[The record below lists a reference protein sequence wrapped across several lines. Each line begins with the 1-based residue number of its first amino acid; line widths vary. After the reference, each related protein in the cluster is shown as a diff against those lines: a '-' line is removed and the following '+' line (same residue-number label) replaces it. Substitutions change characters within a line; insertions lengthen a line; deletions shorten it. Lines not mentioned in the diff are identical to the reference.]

1 MSTETAL
8 NDVPNIASRMQGLRL
23 MAAHPEDERDVAT
36 TENATLAAGGSAA
49 STAAASSDG
58 VVADG
63 SGSSGPSSLRE
74 PLRNITLSRAL
85 NFVGDEDQPP
95 SSSSAARSEAS
106 FANSDNRILG
116 TFSRPPINAA
126 NTSYLDGR
134 AQNNATLENSTTQNQ
149 PAVMYNWQ
157 GTKATM
163 RERIVFLFNNEI
175 LSDVTF
181 LVGRGAQQQRIP
193 AHKLVLSSGS
203 AVFDAMF
210 NGTLATASSEIEV
223 PDVEPAAF
231 LAVLLFL
238 YTDEIQIDPE
248 TVMTTLYTAKK
259 YAVAALEKHCVDFLK
274 NNLTSDNAFLL
285 LTQARLFDE
294 PQLAS
299 VCLDTID
306 RFTTEAFNADGFTD
320 IDIDT
325 LMIVLKRDT
334 LRVRESKLFQA
345 VLRWSEAECVRQQLS
360 VTPENQRLVLGDA
373 LSLVRF
379 PLMSKEEFTAGPA
392 QSGLLNYSEV
402 LSLFSYFIL
411 NPKPAVGFLTMPR
424 CCMTGKEQTVCRF
437 QHTKSRWGYFGTS
450 DRIRFSVDRRI
461 FLLGYGVY
469 GSTQEP
475 AIYEVTVELIH
486 TASGKVIA
494 TNATS
499 FSCDG
504 SKYTYRLMFKELA
517 EILPNT
523 IYTASATFKGP
534 YSYYGT
540 KGMKSVLVDCD
551 SGNGKVKF
559 KFNSE
564 LGDNNGTSTDEGQI
578 PELIFYM

>member
-1 MSTETAL
+1 MSSEASSS
-8 NDVPNIASRMQGLRL
+8 DVPNVIPRLHNLRL
-23 MAAHPEDERDVAT
+23 SQENDDPQLNVNFAATGDSSPETV
-36 TENATLAAGGSAA
+36 
-49 STAAASSDG
+49 
-58 VVADG
+58 
-63 SGSSGPSSLRE
+63 
-74 PLRNITLSRAL
+74 RNTQPIGNVTLSRVRRAL
-85 NFVGDEDQPP
+85 NFVCDEDQPTT
-95 SSSSAARSEAS
+95 SVARNGDPVFS
-106 FANSDNRILG
+106 NGDNR
-116 TFSRPPINAA
+116 PPTNAA
-126 NTSYLDGR
+126 NTLHLEGR
-134 AQNNATLENSTTQNQ
+134 PQNNVALESTSINSQATV
-149 PAVMYNWQ
+149 AYNWQ
-157 GTKATM
+157 GTKAKM

-175 LSDVTF
+175 LSDVSF
-181 LVGRGAQQQRIP
+181 IVGRGAQKQRIP

-223 PDVEPAAF
+223 PDVEPTAF

-259 YAVAALEKHCVDFLK
+259 YAVSALEKHCVDYLK
-274 NNLTSDNAFLL
+274 SNLTSDNAFLL

-294 PQLAS
+294 PQLAA

-306 RFTTEAFNADGFTD
+306 RFTTEALNADGFTD

-325 LMIVLKRDT
+325 LKIVLERDT
-334 LRVRESKLFQA
+334 LHVRESTIFQA
-345 VLRWSEAECVRQQLS
+345 VLRWSEAECIRHQLP
-360 VTPENQRLVLGDA
+360 VTPENQRLVLGSA
-373 LSLVRF
+373 FSLVRF

-411 NPKPAVGFLTMPR
+411 NPKPVVGFQTMPR
-424 CCMTGKEQTVCRF
+424 CSITGKEQTVCRF
-437 QHTKSRWGYFGTS
+437 QHTKSRWGYNGTS

-461 FLLGYGVY
+461 FLIGYGVY
-469 GSTQEP
+469 GSMQGS
-475 AIYEVTVELIH
+475 AIYEVLIELIH

-494 TNATS
+494 SNSSS
-499 FSCDG
+499 FSSDG

-534 YSYYGT
+534 YSHYGT
-540 KGMKSVLVDCD
+540 KGLKTVMVDGET
-551 SGNGKVKF
+551 GNGKVKF
-559 KFNSE
+559 EFSIE
-564 LGDNNGTSTDEGQI
+564 AGDNNGTSTDEGQI
-578 PELIFYM
+578 PELIFYT

>member
-1 MSTETAL
+1 MSSESSW
-8 NDVPNIASRMQGLRL
+8 NDVPNVVSRLNNLRL
-23 MAAHPEDERDVAT
+23 GHEDNDESQQNMNLT
-36 TENATLAAGGSAA
+36 A
-49 STAAASSDG
+49 SGDSYS
-58 VVADG
+58 
-63 SGSSGPSSLRE
+63 E
-74 PLRNITLSRAL
+74 PVCSTQPIGNVTLSRARRAL
-85 NFVGDEDQPP
+85 NFICDEDQPTSSTARGGEP
-95 SSSSAARSEAS
+95 SSS
-106 FANSDNRILG
+106 NGDK
-116 TFSRPPINAA
+116 PPTNAA
-126 NTSYLDGR
+126 NALHLER
-134 AQNNATLENSTTQNQ
+134 RPQNQVALENISTSSQATV
-149 PAVMYNWQ
+149 AYNWQ

-175 LSDVTF
+175 LSDVSF
-181 LVGRGAQQQRIP
+181 IVGRGAQKQRIP

-259 YAVAALEKHCVDFLK
+259 YAVSALEKHCVDYLK

-294 PQLAS
+294 PQLAA

-306 RFTTEAFNADGFTD
+306 RFTTEALNADGFTD

-325 LMIVLKRDT
+325 LKIVLERDT
-334 LRVRESKLFQA
+334 LRVRESKIFQA
-345 VLRWSEAECVRQQLS
+345 VVRWSEAECIRHQLP
-360 VTPENQRLVLGDA
+360 VTPENQRLVLGSA
-373 LSLVRF
+373 FSLVRF

-392 QSGLLNYSEV
+392 QSGLLTNSEV

-411 NPKPAVGFLTMPR
+411 NPKPMIEFQTMPR

-437 QHTKSRWGYFGTS
+437 QHTKSRWGYNGTS

-461 FLLGYGVY
+461 FLIGYGVY
-469 GSTQEP
+469 GSMHGP
-475 AIYEVTVELIH
+475 AIYEVLIELIH

-534 YSYYGT
+534 YSHYGT
-540 KGMKSVLVDCD
+540 KGLKTVMVDSD

-559 KFNSE
+559 EFSIE
-564 LGDNNGTSTDEGQI
+564 AGDNNGTSTDEGQI
-578 PELIFYM
+578 PELIFYT

>member
-1 MSTETAL
+1 MSTETTL
-8 NDVPNIASRMQGLRL
+8 NDVPNVASRLQGLRL
-23 MAAHPEDERDVAT
+23 ATHGEDEGDV
-36 TENATLAAGGSAA
+36 TENATAGSSTATGGGGSSA
-49 STAAASSDG
+49 
-58 VVADG
+58 
-63 SGSSGPSSLRE
+63 LRE
-74 PLRNITLSRAL
+74 PLRNITLSRARRAL
-85 NFVGDEDQPP
+85 NFVGDEDQPTT
-95 SSSSAARSEAS
+95 SSSVTRSEAS
-106 FANSDNRILG
+106 YSNGDNR
-116 TFSRPPINAA
+116 PPTNAA
-126 NTSYLDGR
+126 NTSYLEGR
-134 AQNNATLENSTTQNQ
+134 PQNTITLENSSTQNQ
-149 PAVMYNWQ
+149 PAVTYNWQ

-259 YAVAALEKHCVDFLK
+259 YAVSPLEKHCVDFLK

-306 RFTTEAFNADGFTD
+306 RFTTQAFNADGFTD

-325 LMIVLKRDT
+325 LKIVLERDT

-345 VLRWSEAECVRQQLS
+345 VLRWSESECVRQQLP

-411 NPKPAVGFLTMPR
+411 NPKPSVGFQTMPR

-461 FLLGYGVY
+461 FLIGYGVY

-475 AIYEVTVELIH
+475 AIYEVSVELIH

-534 YSYYGT
+534 CSYYGT
-540 KGMKSVLVDCD
+540 KGLRTVLVDCD
-551 SGNGKVKF
+551 SGNTKVKF
-559 KFNSE
+559 EFSSE
-564 LGDNNGTSTDEGQI
+564 LGENNGTSTDEGQI
-578 PELIFYM
+578 PELIFYT

>member
-1 MSTETAL
+1 
-8 NDVPNIASRMQGLRL
+8 
-23 MAAHPEDERDVAT
+23 MAR
-36 TENATLAAGGSAA
+36 
-49 STAAASSDG
+49 
-58 VVADG
+58 
-63 SGSSGPSSLRE
+63 SGE
-74 PLRNITLSRAL
+74 
-85 NFVGDEDQPP
+85 
-95 SSSSAARSEAS
+95 SSSS
-106 FANSDNRILG
+106 NGDNR
-116 TFSRPPINAA
+116 PPTNAA
-126 NTSYLDGR
+126 NTLHLEGR
-134 AQNNATLENSTTQNQ
+134 PQNNVALENTSTNSQTTV
-149 PAVMYNWQ
+149 AYNWQ

-175 LSDVTF
+175 LSDVSF
-181 LVGRGAQQQRIP
+181 IVGRGAQKQRIP

-210 NGTLATASSEIEV
+210 NGTLATTSSEIEV
-223 PDVEPAAF
+223 PDVEPVAF

-238 YTDEIQIDPE
+238 YTDKIEIDPE
-248 TVMTTLYTAKK
+248 SVMMTLYTAKK
-259 YAVAALEKHCVDFLK
+259 YAVSALEKHCVDYLK
-274 NNLTSDNAFLL
+274 SNLTSDNAFLL

-294 PQLAS
+294 PQLAA

-306 RFTTEAFNADGFTD
+306 RFTTEALNADGFTD

-325 LMIVLKRDT
+325 LKIVLERDT
-334 LRVRESKLFQA
+334 LRVRESKIFQA
-345 VLRWSEAECVRQQLS
+345 VLRWSESECIRHQLP
-360 VTPENQRLVLGDA
+360 VTPENQRFVLGTA
-373 LSLVRF
+373 FSLIRF

-392 QSGLLNYSEV
+392 QSGLLNYAEV

-411 NPKPAVGFLTMPR
+411 NPKPVVEFQTMPR

-437 QHTKSRWGYFGTS
+437 QHTKSRWGYNGTS

-461 FLLGYGVY
+461 FLIGYGVY
-469 GSTQEP
+469 GSMHGP
-475 AIYEVTVELIH
+475 AIYEVLIELIH

-494 TNATS
+494 TNSTS
-499 FSCDG
+499 FSCDD

-540 KGMKSVLVDCD
+540 KGLKTVMVDSD

-559 KFNSE
+559 EFSIE
-564 LGDNNGTSTDEGQI
+564 AGDNNGTSTEEGQI
-578 PELIFYM
+578 PELIFYT

>member
-1 MSTETAL
+1 MSTETTL
-8 NDVPNIASRMQGLRL
+8 NDVPNVASRLQGLRL
-23 MAAHPEDERDVAT
+23 ATHGEDEGDV
-36 TENATLAAGGSAA
+36 TENATAGS
-49 STAAASSDG
+49 STATGA
-58 VVADG
+58 
-63 SGSSGPSSLRE
+63 SGSVLRE
-74 PLRNITLSRAL
+74 PLRNITLSRARRAL
-85 NFVGDEDQPP
+85 NFVGDEDQPTT
-95 SSSSAARSEAS
+95 SSSVARSEAS
-106 FANSDNRILG
+106 YSNGDN
-116 TFSRPPINAA
+116 RPPINAA
-126 NTSYLDGR
+126 NTSYLEGR
-134 AQNNATLENSTTQNQ
+134 PQNTITLENSSTQNQ
-149 PAVMYNWQ
+149 SAVTYNWQ
-157 GTKATM
+157 
-163 RERIVFLFNNEI
+163 
-175 LSDVTF
+175 DVTF

-259 YAVAALEKHCVDFLK
+259 YAVSALEKHCVDFLK

-306 RFTTEAFNADGFTD
+306 RFTTQALNADGFTD

-325 LMIVLKRDT
+325 LMIVLERDT
-334 LRVRESKLFQA
+334 LHVRESKLFQA
-345 VLRWSEAECVRQQLS
+345 VLRWSEAECVRQQLP
-360 VTPENQRLVLGDA
+360 VTPENQRLVLGNA

-411 NPKPAVGFLTMPR
+411 NPKPSVGFQTMPR

-461 FLLGYGVY
+461 FLIGYGVY

-475 AIYEVTVELIH
+475 AIYEVSVELIH

-534 YSYYGT
+534 CSYYGT
-540 KGMKSVLVDCD
+540 KGLRTVLVDCD
-551 SGNGKVKF
+551 SGNTKVKF
-559 KFNSE
+559 EFSSE

-578 PELIFYM
+578 PELIFYT

>member
-1 MSTETAL
+1 MSTEPSL
-8 NDVPNIASRMQGLRL
+8 GDVSNVVSRIHNLRL
-23 MAAHPEDERDVAT
+23 GNEDGEEVHNGN
-36 TENATLAAGGSAA
+36 NAVVDESSNSAQNA
-49 STAAASSDG
+49 QSIG
-58 VVADG
+58 
-63 SGSSGPSSLRE
+63 
-74 PLRNITLSRAL
+74 TLSRARRAL
-85 NFVGDEDQPP
+85 NFVWDEEQPTTSSTSRSLDV
-95 SSSSAARSEAS
+95 SSS
-106 FANSDNRILG
+106 NGDNR
-116 TFSRPPINAA
+116 PPTNAA
-126 NTSYLDGR
+126 NTIHIDGHP
-134 AQNNATLENSTTQNQ
+134 QNNVAFENTHGSAVTT
-149 PAVMYNWQ
+149 YNWQ
-157 GTKATM
+157 STKATM

-175 LSDVTF
+175 LSDVSF

-203 AVFDAMF
+203 AVFYAMF

-259 YAVAALEKHCVDFLK
+259 YAVSALEKHCVDFLK

-294 PQLAS
+294 PQLAA

-306 RFTTEAFNADGFTD
+306 RFTTEALNADGFVD

-325 LMIVLKRDT
+325 LMVVLERDT
-334 LRVRESKLFQA
+334 LRVRESKIFQA
-345 VLRWSEAECVRQQLS
+345 VLRWSEAECIRQQLP
-360 VTPENQRLVLGDA
+360 VVPKNQRLVLGNA

-392 QSGLLNYSEV
+392 QSGLLNHSEV
-402 LSLFSYFIL
+402 LSLFCYFIL
-411 NPKPAVGFLTMPR
+411 NPKPTVSFQTMPR

-437 QHTKSRWGYFGTS
+437 QHTKSKWGYNGTS

-461 FLLGYGVY
+461 FLIGYGVY
-469 GSTQEP
+469 GSMHGS
-475 AIYEVTVELIH
+475 AIYEVLVELIH

-494 TNATS
+494 SNSTT

-504 SKYTYRLMFKELA
+504 SKYTYRLMFKDLA

-534 YSYYGT
+534 YSHYGT
-540 KGMKSVLVDCD
+540 KGVKTILVDCD
-551 SGNGKVKF
+551 SGNGRVKF
-559 KFNSE
+559 DFNIE
-564 LGDNNGTSTDEGQI
+564 AGDNNGTSVEEGQI
-578 PELIFYM
+578 PELIFYT

>member
-8 NDVPNIASRMQGLRL
+8 NDVSNVTSRLQSLRV
-23 MAAHPEDERDVAT
+23 AHAEDDPS
-36 TENATLAAGGSAA
+36 ENATAGCSTPGGSTASNGSAA
-49 STAAASSDG
+49 DG
-58 VVADG
+58 
-63 SGSSGPSSLRE
+63 SGPSSLRE
-74 PLRNITLSRAL
+74 PLRNITLSRARRAL
-85 NFVGDEDQPP
+85 NFVGDDDQPL
-95 SSSSAARSEAS
+95 SSSIVRSEAS
-106 FANSDNRILG
+106 FSNSDNR
-116 TFSRPPINAA
+116 PPTNAA
-126 NTSYLDGR
+126 NISYMDGR
-134 AQNNATLENSTTQNQ
+134 TQNNATLENSTTQNQ
-149 PAVMYNWQ
+149 PVVMYNWQ

-193 AHKLVLSSGS
+193 AHKLVLSCGS

-306 RFTTEAFNADGFTD
+306 RFTTDAFTADGFTD

-325 LMIVLKRDT
+325 LMIVLERDT

-345 VLRWSEAECVRQQLS
+345 VLRWSEAECVRQQLP

-392 QSGLLNYSEV
+392 QSGLLNYSEASITIFFRYMSHV

-411 NPKPAVGFLTMPR
+411 NPKPSVGFQTMPR

-461 FLLGYGVY
+461 FLIGYGVY

-540 KGMKSVLVDCD
+540 KGMKTVMVDCD
-551 SGNGKVKF
+551 SGSGKVKF
-559 KFNSE
+559 KFSNE

-578 PELIFYM
+578 PELIFYT

>member
-1 MSTETAL
+1 MSTETTL
-8 NDVPNIASRMQGLRL
+8 NDVPNVASRLQGLRL
-23 MAAHPEDERDVAT
+23 ATHGEDESDV
-36 TENATLAAGGSAA
+36 TENATASS
-49 STAAASSDG
+49 STATG
-58 VVADG
+58 GNG
-63 SGSSGPSSLRE
+63 SSSLRE
-74 PLRNITLSRAL
+74 PLRNITLYRARRAL
-85 NFVGDEDQPP
+85 NFVSDEDQPTT
-95 SSSSAARSEAS
+95 SSSVARSEAS
-106 FANSDNRILG
+106 YSNGDN
-116 TFSRPPINAA
+116 RPPINAA
-126 NTSYLDGR
+126 NTSYLEGR
-134 AQNNATLENSTTQNQ
+134 PQNTITLENSSTQNQ
-149 PAVMYNWQ
+149 PAVTYNWQ

-181 LVGRGAQQQRIP
+181 LVGRGGAQQQRIP

-259 YAVAALEKHCVDFLK
+259 YAVSALEKHCVDFLK

-306 RFTTEAFNADGFTD
+306 RFTTQALNADGFTD

-325 LMIVLKRDT
+325 LMIVLERDT

-345 VLRWSEAECVRQQLS
+345 VLRWSEAECIRQQLP
-360 VTPENQRLVLGDA
+360 VTPENQRLVLGNA

-411 NPKPAVGFLTMPR
+411 NPKPSVGFQTMPR

-437 QHTKSRWGYFGTS
+437 QHTNSRWGYFGTS

-461 FLLGYGVY
+461 FLIGYGVY

-475 AIYEVTVELIH
+475 AIYEVSVELIH

-540 KGMKSVLVDCD
+540 KGLRTVLVDCD
-551 SGNGKVKF
+551 SGNTKVKF
-559 KFNSE
+559 EFSSE

-578 PELIFYM
+578 PELIFYT

>member
-8 NDVPNIASRMQGLRL
+8 SDVSNVASRLQGLRL
-23 MAAHPEDERDVAT
+23 ATHAEDERDAA
-36 TENATLAAGGSAA
+36 ENSTAGGSTAA
-49 STAAASSDG
+49 SGSA
-58 VVADG
+58 ADG
-63 SGSSGPSSLRE
+63 GGPSSVRE
-74 PLRNITLSRAL
+74 PLRNITLSRVRRAL
-85 NFVGDEDQPP
+85 NFVGDEEQPL

-106 FANSDNRILG
+106 FSNSDN
-116 TFSRPPINAA
+116 RPPINAA

-134 AQNNATLENSTTQNQ
+134 TQNNATLENSTTQNQ

-325 LMIVLKRDT
+325 LMIVLERDT

-345 VLRWSEAECVRQQLS
+345 VLRWSEAECVRQQLP

-392 QSGLLNYSEV
+392 QSGVLNYSEV

-411 NPKPAVGFLTMPR
+411 NPKPSVGFQTMPR
-424 CCMTGKEQTVCRF
+424 CCMTGKEQTLCRF

-523 IYTASATFKGP
+523 VYTASATFKGP

-540 KGMKSVLVDCD
+540 KGMKTVLVDCD

-559 KFNSE
+559 KFSSE

-578 PELIFYM
+578 PELIFYT

>member
-8 NDVPNIASRMQGLRL
+8 NDVSNVTSRLQSLRV
-23 MAAHPEDERDVAT
+23 AHAEDDPS
-36 TENATLAAGGSAA
+36 ENATAGCSTPGGSTASNGSAA
-49 STAAASSDG
+49 DG
-58 VVADG
+58 
-63 SGSSGPSSLRE
+63 SGPSSLRE
-74 PLRNITLSRAL
+74 SLRNITLSRARRAL
-85 NFVGDEDQPP
+85 NFVGDDDQPL
-95 SSSSAARSEAS
+95 SSSIVRSEAS
-106 FANSDNRILG
+106 FSNSDNR
-116 TFSRPPINAA
+116 PPTNAA
-126 NTSYLDGR
+126 NISYLDGR

-149 PAVMYNWQ
+149 PVVMYNWQ

-193 AHKLVLSSGS
+193 AHKLVLSCGS

-306 RFTTEAFNADGFTD
+306 RFTTDAFTADGFTD

-325 LMIVLKRDT
+325 LMIVLERDT

-345 VLRWSEAECVRQQLS
+345 VLRWSEAECVRQQLP

-392 QSGLLNYSEV
+392 QSGLLNYSEASITIFFQYMSHV

-411 NPKPAVGFLTMPR
+411 NPKPSVGFQTMPR

-461 FLLGYGVY
+461 FLIGYGVY

-540 KGMKSVLVDCD
+540 KGMKTVIVDCD
-551 SGNGKVKF
+551 SGSGKVKF
-559 KFNSE
+559 KFSSE

-578 PELIFYM
+578 PELIFYT

>member
-1 MSTETAL
+1 MSMDATL
-8 NDVPNIASRMQGLRL
+8 DDVPNVASRLQNLRL
-23 MAAHPEDERDVAT
+23 TSHREDDRDA
-36 TENATLAAGGSAA
+36 TENAAGDI
-49 STAAASSDG
+49 TSS
-58 VVADG
+58 
-63 SGSSGPSSLRE
+63 SGGGNAGPSSLSSSHSSSSRG
-74 PLRNITLSRAL
+74 PLRNITADIMSQTRRAL
-85 NFVGDEDQPP
+85 NFVGDEDQPT
-95 SSSSAARSEAS
+95 SSTVARTDAS
-106 FANSDNRILG
+106 LPNGDNR
-116 TFSRPPINAA
+116 PPTNAA
-126 NTSYLDGR
+126 NTSYLEVR
-134 AQNNATLENSTTQNQ
+134 PQNSIALENSHAQDQYPT
-149 PAVMYNWQ
+149 VMYNWQ

-163 RERIVFLFNNEI
+163 RERIAFLFNNEI

-193 AHKLVLSSGS
+193 AHKLVLSCGS

-223 PDVEPAAF
+223 PDVEPVAF

-259 YAVAALEKHCVDFLK
+259 YAVSALEKHCVDFLK
-274 NNLTSDNAFLL
+274 TNLTSDNAFLL

-325 LMIVLKRDT
+325 LMIVLERDT
-334 LRVRESKLFQA
+334 LHVRESKLFQA
-345 VLRWSEAECVRQQLS
+345 VLRWSEAECVRRQIP
-360 VTPENQRLVLGDA
+360 VTPENQRLVLGNA

-379 PLMSKEEFTAGPA
+379 PLMSKEEFTAGAA
-392 QSGLLNYSEV
+392 QSGLLNYSEI

-411 NPKPAVGFLTMPR
+411 NPKPSVGFQTVPR
-424 CCMTGKEQTVCRF
+424 CSITGKEQTVCRF
-437 QHTKSRWGYFGTS
+437 QHTTSKWGYFGTS
-450 DRIRFSVDRRI
+450 DRIRFSVDKRI
-461 FLLGYGVY
+461 FLIGYGVY
-469 GSTQEP
+469 GSMQKP
-475 AIYEVTVELIH
+475 AIYDVTMELIH

-494 TNATS
+494 KNTTS

-504 SKYTYRLMFKELA
+504 SKYTYRIMFKELA

-534 YSYYGT
+534 LSYYGI
-540 KGMKSVLVDCD
+540 KGLKTVLMDYD

-559 KFNSE
+559 EFSSE
-564 LGDNNGTSTDEGQI
+564 MGDNNGTSIEKGQI
-578 PELIFYM
+578 PELIFYT

>member
-1 MSTETAL
+1 MSTEAAL
-8 NDVPNIASRMQGLRL
+8 NDVPNVASRLQGLRL
-23 MAAHPEDERDVAT
+23 ATHGEDESDV
-36 TENATLAAGGSAA
+36 TENVTAGSSMATGAGGS
-49 STAAASSDG
+49 SS
-58 VVADG
+58 
-63 SGSSGPSSLRE
+63 SSSSSSRE
-74 PLRNITLSRAL
+74 PLRNITLSRARRAL
-85 NFVGDEDQPP
+85 NFVGDEDQPTT
-95 SSSSAARSEAS
+95 SSSVARSEAS
-106 FANSDNRILG
+106 YSNGDNR
-116 TFSRPPINAA
+116 PPTNAA
-126 NTSYLDGR
+126 NTSYLEGR
-134 AQNNATLENSTTQNQ
+134 PQNTIALENSSTQNQ
-149 PAVMYNWQ
+149 PAVTYNWQ
-157 GTKATM
+157 
-163 RERIVFLFNNEI
+163 
-175 LSDVTF
+175 DVTF

-259 YAVAALEKHCVDFLK
+259 YAVSALEKHCVDFLK

-306 RFTTEAFNADGFTD
+306 RFTTQALNADGFTD

-325 LMIVLKRDT
+325 LMIVLERDT

-360 VTPENQRLVLGDA
+360 VTPENQRLVLGNA

-392 QSGLLNYSEV
+392 QSGLLNYSEA
-402 LSLFSYFIL
+402 S
-411 NPKPAVGFLTMPR
+411 
-424 CCMTGKEQTVCRF
+424 KEQTVCRF

-461 FLLGYGVY
+461 FLIGYGVY

-475 AIYEVTVELIH
+475 AIYEVSVELIH

-534 YSYYGT
+534 CSYYGT
-540 KGMKSVLVDCD
+540 KGLRTVLVDCD
-551 SGNGKVKF
+551 SGNTKVKF
-559 KFNSE
+559 EFSSE

-578 PELIFYM
+578 PELIFYT

>member
-1 MSTETAL
+1 M
-8 NDVPNIASRMQGLRL
+8 RL
-23 MAAHPEDERDVAT
+23 ATHAEDERDAI
-36 TENATLAAGGSAA
+36 ENATAGGSTAGGL
-49 STAAASSDG
+49 TAA
-58 VVADG
+58 
-63 SGSSGPSSLRE
+63 SGSSADGGGGGGGGGPSSSSSLRE
-74 PLRNITLSRAL
+74 PLRNITLSRARHGL
-85 NFVGDEDQPP
+85 NFVGDEDQPL
-95 SSSSAARSEAS
+95 SSSSVARSEAS
-106 FANSDNRILG
+106 FSNSDNR
-116 TFSRPPINAA
+116 PPTNAA

-134 AQNNATLENSTTQNQ
+134 TQNNATLENSTITQNQ

-325 LMIVLKRDT
+325 LMIVLERDT

-345 VLRWSEAECVRQQLS
+345 VLRWSEAECVRQQLP

-392 QSGLLNYSEV
+392 QSGVLNYSEV

-411 NPKPAVGFLTMPR
+411 NPKPSVGFQTMPR

-540 KGMKSVLVDCD
+540 KGMKTVLVDCD

-559 KFNSE
+559 KFSNE
-564 LGDNNGTSTDEGQI
+564 LGDNNGTSTEEGQI
-578 PELIFYM
+578 PELIFYT

>member
-8 NDVPNIASRMQGLRL
+8 SDVPNVASRLQGLRL
-23 MAAHPEDERDVAT
+23 AAHVEDERDAA
-36 TENATLAAGGSAA
+36 ENSTAGGSTAAGGS
-49 STAAASSDG
+49 

-63 SGSSGPSSLRE
+63 GGSSSLRE
-74 PLRNITLSRAL
+74 PLRNITLSRARRAL
-85 NFVGDEDQPP
+85 NFVGDEDQPL
-95 SSSSAARSEAS
+95 SSSSAARSETS
-106 FANSDNRILG
+106 FSNSDN
-116 TFSRPPINAA
+116 RPPINAA

-134 AQNNATLENSTTQNQ
+134 TQNNATLENSTTQNQ

-325 LMIVLKRDT
+325 LMIVLERDT

-345 VLRWSEAECVRQQLS
+345 VFRWSEAECVRQQLA
-360 VTPENQRLVLGDA
+360 VTPENQRLVLGNA

-379 PLMSKEEFTAGPA
+379 PLMSKEEFTVGPA

-411 NPKPAVGFLTMPR
+411 NPKPSVGFQTIPR
-424 CCMTGKEQTVCRF
+424 CGMTGKEQTVCRF
-437 QHTKSRWGYFGTS
+437 QHTNSRWGYFGTS

-494 TNATS
+494 TNTTS

-559 KFNSE
+559 KFSSE

>member
-1 MSTETAL
+1 MSTERSL
-8 NDVPNIASRMQGLRL
+8 GDVPYVVQRLLNLRL
-23 MAAHPEDERDVAT
+23 GHEDVEEVNNGNNAAGDETSSSAQNALPSGDVA
-36 TENATLAAGGSAA
+36 
-49 STAAASSDG
+49 
-58 VVADG
+58 
-63 SGSSGPSSLRE
+63 
-74 PLRNITLSRAL
+74 RAL
-85 NFVGDEDQPP
+85 RAHNFVNDEDQPTTSSTSRGVD
-95 SSSSAARSEAS
+95 SSSSNGDR
-106 FANSDNRILG
+106 
-116 TFSRPPINAA
+116 RPPTNAA
-126 NTSYLDGR
+126 DTMQVNGH
-134 AQNNATLENSTTQNQ
+134 QNNLTPENNHG
-149 PAVMYNWQ
+149 PAVATYNWQ

-175 LSDVTF
+175 LSDVSF
-181 LVGRGAQQQRIP
+181 LVGRGAQQRRIP

-203 AVFDAMF
+203 AVFYAMF

-259 YAVAALEKHCVDFLK
+259 YAVSALEKHCVDFLK

-294 PQLAS
+294 PQLAA

-306 RFTTEAFNADGFTD
+306 RFTTEALNADGFVD

-325 LMIVLKRDT
+325 LMVVLERDT
-334 LRVRESKLFQA
+334 LRVRESKIFQA
-345 VLRWSEAECVRQQLS
+345 VLRWSEAECIRQQLP
-360 VTPENQRLVLGDA
+360 VIPENQRLVLGNA

-392 QSGLLNYSEV
+392 QSGLLNHSEV
-402 LSLFSYFIL
+402 LSLFCYFIL
-411 NPKPAVGFLTMPR
+411 NPKPAVGFQTMPR
-424 CCMTGKEQTVCRF
+424 CSMTGKEQTVCRF
-437 QHTKSRWGYFGTS
+437 QHTKSKWGYNGTS

-461 FLLGYGVY
+461 FLIGYGVY
-469 GSTQEP
+469 GSIHGP
-475 AIYEVTVELIH
+475 AIYEVLIELIH

-494 TNATS
+494 TNSTS

-504 SKYTYRLMFKELA
+504 SKYTYRLMFKDLA

-534 YSYYGT
+534 YSHHGT
-540 KGMKSVLVDCD
+540 KGLKTVSVDCD

-559 KFNSE
+559 EFNIE
-564 LGDNNGTSTDEGQI
+564 AGDNNGTSIDEGQI
-578 PELIFYM
+578 PELIFYT

>member
-1 MSTETAL
+1 MSSETSL
-8 NDVPNIASRMQGLRL
+8 SDVPNVVSRLHNLRL
-23 MAAHPEDERDVAT
+23 NQEDGDDSQPNVNVNVASGDSSPE
-36 TENATLAAGGSAA
+36 
-49 STAAASSDG
+49 TA
-58 VVADG
+58 
-63 SGSSGPSSLRE
+63 
-74 PLRNITLSRAL
+74 RNTQPIGNVTLSRARRAL
-85 NFVGDEDQPP
+85 NFVCDEDQPTSSMARSGE
-95 SSSSAARSEAS
+95 SSSS
-106 FANSDNRILG
+106 NGDNR
-116 TFSRPPINAA
+116 PPTNAA
-126 NTSYLDGR
+126 NTLHLEGR
-134 AQNNATLENSTTQNQ
+134 PQNNVALENTSTNSQTTV
-149 PAVMYNWQ
+149 AYNWQ

-175 LSDVTF
+175 LSDVSF
-181 LVGRGAQQQRIP
+181 IVGRGAQKQRIP

-210 NGTLATASSEIEV
+210 NGTLATTSSEIEV
-223 PDVEPAAF
+223 PDVEPVAF

-238 YTDEIQIDPE
+238 YTDKIEIDPE
-248 TVMTTLYTAKK
+248 SVMMTLYTAKK
-259 YAVAALEKHCVDFLK
+259 YAVSALEKHCVDYLK
-274 NNLTSDNAFLL
+274 SNLTSDNAFLL

-294 PQLAS
+294 PQLAA

-306 RFTTEAFNADGFTD
+306 RFTTEALNADGFTD

-325 LMIVLKRDT
+325 LKIVLERDT
-334 LRVRESKLFQA
+334 LRVRESKIFQA
-345 VLRWSEAECVRQQLS
+345 VLRWSESECIRHQLP
-360 VTPENQRLVLGDA
+360 VTPENQRFVLGTA
-373 LSLVRF
+373 FSLIRF

-392 QSGLLNYSEV
+392 QSGLLNYAEV

-411 NPKPAVGFLTMPR
+411 NPKPVVEFQTMPR

-437 QHTKSRWGYFGTS
+437 QHTKSRWGYNGTS

-461 FLLGYGVY
+461 FLIGYGVY
-469 GSTQEP
+469 GSMHGP
-475 AIYEVTVELIH
+475 AIYEVLIELIH

-494 TNATS
+494 TNSTS
-499 FSCDG
+499 FSCDD

-540 KGMKSVLVDCD
+540 KGLKTVMVDSD

-559 KFNSE
+559 EFSIE
-564 LGDNNGTSTDEGQI
+564 AGDNNGTSTEEGQI
-578 PELIFYM
+578 PELIFYT

>member
-1 MSTETAL
+1 MKMSSESSL
-8 NDVPNIASRMQGLRL
+8 SDVPTVVSRLHNLRL
-23 MAAHPEDERDVAT
+23 GQEDGDEPQQNVNLAT
-36 TENATLAAGGSAA
+36 SGD
-49 STAAASSDG
+49 SSQES
-58 VVADG
+58 V
-63 SGSSGPSSLRE
+63 
-74 PLRNITLSRAL
+74 RNTQPIGNVILSRARRAL
-85 NFVGDEDQPP
+85 NFVCDEDQPTSSTARAGEP
-95 SSSSAARSEAS
+95 SSS
-106 FANSDNRILG
+106 NVDNR
-116 TFSRPPINAA
+116 PPTNVA
-126 NTSYLDGR
+126 NTLHLEGR
-134 AQNNATLENSTTQNQ
+134 SQDTAALENTSTNGQATV
-149 PAVMYNWQ
+149 AYNWQ

-175 LSDVTF
+175 LSDVSF
-181 LVGRGAQQQRIP
+181 IVGRGAQKQRIP

-210 NGTLATASSEIEV
+210 NGTLATDSSEIEV

-259 YAVAALEKHCVDFLK
+259 YAVSALEKHCVDYLK

-294 PQLAS
+294 PQLAA

-306 RFTTEAFNADGFTD
+306 RFTTEALNADGFTD

-325 LMIVLKRDT
+325 LKIVLERDT
-334 LRVRESKLFQA
+334 LRVRESKIFQA
-345 VLRWSEAECVRQQLS
+345 VLRWSEAECIRHRLP
-360 VTPENQRLVLGDA
+360 VTPENQRFVLGSA
-373 LSLVRF
+373 FSLIRF

-411 NPKPAVGFLTMPR
+411 NPKPVVGFQTMPR

-437 QHTKSRWGYFGTS
+437 QHTKSRWGYHGTS

-461 FLLGYGVY
+461 FLIGYGVY
-469 GSTQEP
+469 GSMHGP
-475 AIYEVTVELIH
+475 AIYEVLIELIH

-494 TNATS
+494 TNSTS

-534 YSYYGT
+534 YSHFGT
-540 KGMKSVLVDCD
+540 KGLKTVTVDSD

-559 KFNSE
+559 EFSTE
-564 LGDNNGTSTDEGQI
+564 TGDNNGTSTDEGQI
-578 PELIFYM
+578 PELIFYT

>member
-1 MSTETAL
+1 MSSETSL
-8 NDVPNIASRMQGLRL
+8 SDVPNVVSRLHNLRL
-23 MAAHPEDERDVAT
+23 GHEDNDEPQQ
-36 TENATLAAGGSAA
+36 NANLSI
-49 STAAASSDG
+49 
-58 VVADG
+58 
-63 SGSSGPSSLRE
+63 SGDSFLE
-74 PLRNITLSRAL
+74 PVRNIQSIGNVTLSRPRRAL
-85 NFVGDEDQPP
+85 NFIYEDDQPI
-95 SSSSAARSEAS
+95 STARSGEAS
-106 FANSDNRILG
+106 FSNGDNR
-116 TFSRPPINAA
+116 PPTNAA
-126 NTSYLDGR
+126 NTLHLEGR
-134 AQNNATLENSTTQNQ
+134 PSNTTALEGASTSSQT
-149 PAVMYNWQ
+149 AVAHNWQ

-175 LSDVTF
+175 LSDVSF
-181 LVGRGAQQQRIP
+181 IVGRGAQRQRIP

-259 YAVAALEKHCVDFLK
+259 YAVSALEKHCVDYLK

-294 PQLAS
+294 PQLAA

-306 RFTTEAFNADGFTD
+306 RFTTKALNADGFTD

-325 LMIVLKRDT
+325 LKIVLERDT
-334 LRVRESKLFQA
+334 LRVTESKIFQA
-345 VLRWSEAECVRQQLS
+345 VLRWSEAECIRRQLP
-360 VTPENQRLVLGDA
+360 VTPENQRLVLGNA
-373 LSLVRF
+373 FSLVRF

-392 QSGLLNYSEV
+392 QSGLLNYSDV

-411 NPKPAVGFLTMPR
+411 NPKPVVGFQTMPR
-424 CCMTGKEQTVCRF
+424 FCMTGKEQTVCRF
-437 QHTKSRWGYFGTS
+437 QHTTSRWGYSGTS
-450 DRIRFSVDRRI
+450 DRIKFSVDRRI
-461 FLLGYGVY
+461 FLIGYGVY
-469 GSTQEP
+469 GSMHGP
-475 AIYEVTVELIH
+475 AIYEVLIELIH
-486 TASGKVIA
+486 SASGKVIA
-494 TNATS
+494 TNSTS
-499 FSCDG
+499 FSSDG

-534 YSYYGT
+534 YSHYGT
-540 KGMKSVLVDCD
+540 KGLKTVIVDSD

-559 KFNSE
+559 EFSIE
-564 LGDNNGTSTDEGQI
+564 VGDNNGTSTDEGQI
-578 PELIFYM
+578 PELIFYT

>member
-1 MSTETAL
+1 MSSETSL
-8 NDVPNIASRMQGLRL
+8 SDVPNVVSRLHNLRL
-23 MAAHPEDERDVAT
+23 GHEDNDEPQQ
-36 TENATLAAGGSAA
+36 NANLSI
-49 STAAASSDG
+49 
-58 VVADG
+58 
-63 SGSSGPSSLRE
+63 SGDSFLE
-74 PLRNITLSRAL
+74 PVRNIQSIGNVTLSRPRRAL
-85 NFVGDEDQPP
+85 NFIYEDDQPI
-95 SSSSAARSEAS
+95 STARSGEAS
-106 FANSDNRILG
+106 FSNGDNR
-116 TFSRPPINAA
+116 PPTNAA
-126 NTSYLDGR
+126 NTLHLEGR
-134 AQNNATLENSTTQNQ
+134 PSNTTALEGASTSSQT
-149 PAVMYNWQ
+149 AVAHNWQ

-175 LSDVTF
+175 LSDVSF
-181 LVGRGAQQQRIP
+181 IVGRGAQKQRIP

-259 YAVAALEKHCVDFLK
+259 YAVSALEKHCVDYLK

-294 PQLAS
+294 PQLAA

-306 RFTTEAFNADGFTD
+306 RFTTKALNADGFTD

-325 LMIVLKRDT
+325 LKIVLERDT
-334 LRVRESKLFQA
+334 LRVTEAKIFQA
-345 VLRWSEAECVRQQLS
+345 VLRWSEAECIRRQLP
-360 VTPENQRLVLGDA
+360 VTPENQRLVLGSA
-373 LSLVRF
+373 FSLVRF

-392 QSGLLNYSEV
+392 QSRLLNYSDV

-411 NPKPAVGFLTMPR
+411 NPKPVVGFQTMPR
-424 CCMTGKEQTVCRF
+424 FCMTGKEQTVCRF
-437 QHTKSRWGYFGTS
+437 QHTASRWGYSGTS
-450 DRIRFSVDRRI
+450 DRIKFSVDRRI
-461 FLLGYGVY
+461 FLIGYGVY
-469 GSTQEP
+469 GSMHGP
-475 AIYEVTVELIH
+475 AIYEVLIELIH
-486 TASGKVIA
+486 SASGKVIA
-494 TNATS
+494 TNSTS
-499 FSCDG
+499 FSSDG

-534 YSYYGT
+534 YSHYGT
-540 KGMKSVLVDCD
+540 KGLKTVIVDSD

-559 KFNSE
+559 EFSIE
-564 LGDNNGTSTDEGQI
+564 VGDNNGTSTDEGQI
-578 PELIFYM
+578 PELIFYT